1 MQEIQIIHDETKELY
16 KLDYIAKQASASLLY
31 QNGKTVILASIAIAS
46 KDSDGDFVPFSVQY
60 IEKAY
65 AVGRFP
71 GGFVK
76 REGKPAEFE
85 ILTSRIIDRTLR
97 PLFPKTYRRA
107 THLSVFVLSYDGKS
121 DLQIDALNA
130 AANVL
135 LISEVPF
142 KIPVAG
148 VRVGYVDGSFV
159 LNPTPEMLMHST
171 LDLLVSGSLD
181 DILMIEMKGASSD
194 GIDEERLLEAICIAK
209 TKIKAMCVEYN
220 ANIAKYKKPT
230 LELDLQDTHYS
241 LELETI
247 LKERYSEELR
257 RILNQMAKSES
268 NILYRRLL
276 RSYFSSV
283 ISISLVLFLVGM
295 AGVLIV
301 NARSVSNY
309 FKENIT
315 VSAVLTPEADEADAS
330 ALADE
335 LDTSGYVK
343 DVRIISKEEGTEEMK
358 EILGDDFMDVF
369 EVNPIPVSLEL
380 QIAADYISTDS
391 LSVIENSL
399 RDYPAVD
406 DVVYQQ
412 SLVELLNANL
422 ERIGLVA
429 GVFVLLLLFISVVL
443 INNTVRLNVY
453 SKRFTIHTMRMVGAT
468 KGFITRPFVGQAF
481 FQGLISGAIADVFIL
496 GALYLIRNEFYQ
508 LFSLFDAV
516 LLGGVMAAVL
526 VLGMIICMVSTSAG
540 VRSMISLSRN
550 ELYY

>member
-1 MQEIQIIHDETKELY
+1 M
-16 KLDYIAKQASASLLY
+16 
-31 QNGKTVILASIAIAS
+31 
-46 KDSDGDFVPFSVQY
+46 
-60 IEKAY
+60 
-65 AVGRFP
+65 
-71 GGFVK
+71 
-76 REGKPAEFE
+76 
-85 ILTSRIIDRTLR
+85 
-97 PLFPKTYRRA
+97 
-107 THLSVFVLSYDGKS
+107 
-121 DLQIDALNA
+121 
-130 AANVL
+130 
-135 LISEVPF
+135 
-142 KIPVAG
+142 AG
-148 VRVGYVDGSFV
+148 
-159 LNPTPEMLMHST
+159 N
-171 LDLLVSGSLD
+171 
-181 DILMIEMKGASSD
+181 
-194 GIDEERLLEAICIAK
+194 
-209 TKIKAMCVEYN
+209 
-220 ANIAKYKKPT
+220 
-230 LELDLQDTHYS
+230 
-241 LELETI
+241 
-247 LKERYSEELR
+247 
-257 RILNQMAKSES
+257 ES

-335 LDTSGYVK
+335 LETSGYVK

-481 FQGLISGAIADVFIL
+481 FQGLIAGAIADVFIL

-508 LFSLFDAV
+508 LFTLFDAM
-516 LLGGVMAAVL
+516 LLGLVMVAVVL
-526 VLGMIICMVSTSAG
+526 LGMIICMVSTSAG
-540 VRSMISLSRN
+540 VRSLISLNRN

>member
-1 MQEIQIIHDETKELY
+1 M
-16 KLDYIAKQASASLLY
+16 
-31 QNGKTVILASIAIAS
+31 
-46 KDSDGDFVPFSVQY
+46 
-60 IEKAY
+60 
-65 AVGRFP
+65 
-71 GGFVK
+71 
-76 REGKPAEFE
+76 
-85 ILTSRIIDRTLR
+85 
-97 PLFPKTYRRA
+97 
-107 THLSVFVLSYDGKS
+107 
-121 DLQIDALNA
+121 
-130 AANVL
+130 
-135 LISEVPF
+135 
-142 KIPVAG
+142 AG
-148 VRVGYVDGSFV
+148 
-159 LNPTPEMLMHST
+159 N
-171 LDLLVSGSLD
+171 
-181 DILMIEMKGASSD
+181 
-194 GIDEERLLEAICIAK
+194 
-209 TKIKAMCVEYN
+209 
-220 ANIAKYKKPT
+220 
-230 LELDLQDTHYS
+230 
-241 LELETI
+241 
-247 LKERYSEELR
+247 
-257 RILNQMAKSES
+257 ES

-335 LDTSGYVK
+335 LETSGYVK

>member
-1 MQEIQIIHDETKELY
+1 M
-16 KLDYIAKQASASLLY
+16 
-31 QNGKTVILASIAIAS
+31 
-46 KDSDGDFVPFSVQY
+46 
-60 IEKAY
+60 
-65 AVGRFP
+65 
-71 GGFVK
+71 
-76 REGKPAEFE
+76 
-85 ILTSRIIDRTLR
+85 
-97 PLFPKTYRRA
+97 
-107 THLSVFVLSYDGKS
+107 
-121 DLQIDALNA
+121 
-130 AANVL
+130 
-135 LISEVPF
+135 
-142 KIPVAG
+142 AG
-148 VRVGYVDGSFV
+148 
-159 LNPTPEMLMHST
+159 N
-171 LDLLVSGSLD
+171 
-181 DILMIEMKGASSD
+181 
-194 GIDEERLLEAICIAK
+194 
-209 TKIKAMCVEYN
+209 
-220 ANIAKYKKPT
+220 
-230 LELDLQDTHYS
+230 
-241 LELETI
+241 
-247 LKERYSEELR
+247 
-257 RILNQMAKSES
+257 ES

-335 LDTSGYVK
+335 LGTSGYVK

-481 FQGLISGAIADVFIL
+481 FQGLIAGAIADVFIL

>member
-1 MQEIQIIHDETKELY
+1 M
-16 KLDYIAKQASASLLY
+16 
-31 QNGKTVILASIAIAS
+31 
-46 KDSDGDFVPFSVQY
+46 
-60 IEKAY
+60 
-65 AVGRFP
+65 
-71 GGFVK
+71 
-76 REGKPAEFE
+76 
-85 ILTSRIIDRTLR
+85 
-97 PLFPKTYRRA
+97 
-107 THLSVFVLSYDGKS
+107 
-121 DLQIDALNA
+121 
-130 AANVL
+130 
-135 LISEVPF
+135 
-142 KIPVAG
+142 AG
-148 VRVGYVDGSFV
+148 
-159 LNPTPEMLMHST
+159 N
-171 LDLLVSGSLD
+171 
-181 DILMIEMKGASSD
+181 
-194 GIDEERLLEAICIAK
+194 
-209 TKIKAMCVEYN
+209 
-220 ANIAKYKKPT
+220 
-230 LELDLQDTHYS
+230 
-241 LELETI
+241 
-247 LKERYSEELR
+247 
-257 RILNQMAKSES
+257 ES

-335 LDTSGYVK
+335 LETSGYVK

-369 EVNPIPVSLEL
+369 EVNPIPVSLKL

-481 FQGLISGAIADVFIL
+481 FQGLIAGAIADVFIL

>member
-1 MQEIQIIHDETKELY
+1 M
-16 KLDYIAKQASASLLY
+16 
-31 QNGKTVILASIAIAS
+31 
-46 KDSDGDFVPFSVQY
+46 
-60 IEKAY
+60 
-65 AVGRFP
+65 
-71 GGFVK
+71 
-76 REGKPAEFE
+76 
-85 ILTSRIIDRTLR
+85 
-97 PLFPKTYRRA
+97 
-107 THLSVFVLSYDGKS
+107 
-121 DLQIDALNA
+121 
-130 AANVL
+130 
-135 LISEVPF
+135 
-142 KIPVAG
+142 AG
-148 VRVGYVDGSFV
+148 
-159 LNPTPEMLMHST
+159 N
-171 LDLLVSGSLD
+171 
-181 DILMIEMKGASSD
+181 
-194 GIDEERLLEAICIAK
+194 
-209 TKIKAMCVEYN
+209 
-220 ANIAKYKKPT
+220 
-230 LELDLQDTHYS
+230 
-241 LELETI
+241 
-247 LKERYSEELR
+247 
-257 RILNQMAKSES
+257 ES

-335 LDTSGYVK
+335 LETSGYVK

-399 RDYPAVD
+399 MDYPAVD

-481 FQGLISGAIADVFIL
+481 FQGLIAGAIADVFIL

>member
-1 MQEIQIIHDETKELY
+1 M
-16 KLDYIAKQASASLLY
+16 
-31 QNGKTVILASIAIAS
+31 
-46 KDSDGDFVPFSVQY
+46 
-60 IEKAY
+60 
-65 AVGRFP
+65 
-71 GGFVK
+71 
-76 REGKPAEFE
+76 
-85 ILTSRIIDRTLR
+85 
-97 PLFPKTYRRA
+97 
-107 THLSVFVLSYDGKS
+107 
-121 DLQIDALNA
+121 
-130 AANVL
+130 
-135 LISEVPF
+135 
-142 KIPVAG
+142 AG
-148 VRVGYVDGSFV
+148 
-159 LNPTPEMLMHST
+159 N
-171 LDLLVSGSLD
+171 
-181 DILMIEMKGASSD
+181 
-194 GIDEERLLEAICIAK
+194 
-209 TKIKAMCVEYN
+209 
-220 ANIAKYKKPT
+220 
-230 LELDLQDTHYS
+230 
-241 LELETI
+241 
-247 LKERYSEELR
+247 
-257 RILNQMAKSES
+257 ES

-335 LDTSGYVK
+335 LETSGYVK

-481 FQGLISGAIADVFIL
+481 FQGLIAGAIADVFIL

-526 VLGMIICMVSTSAG
+526 VLGMIICMVSTSVG